1 MISLITTSRVRPLG
15 VLSWSHQQLRFF
27 DWDPRV
33 TKRDGKPAF
42 TGSKHAFV
50 AAKIPV
56 VLLRDIENLGVKGAI
71 VDVKRGYARNHLI
84 PRGDAVYGTT
94 WENIDEYADPE
105 VVTRSKVE
113 LSKQMSKL
121 VLPFEWLN
129 DVRLEILRSVKTPG
143 SSHLAEPVDVWEIL
157 NLITL
162 QENVDLLPSQLELEK
177 GAIQTVGR
185 HNVKVKLQL
194 TTGYHEYNLTV
205 EIKDKAEVAAAERRE
220 AELKEAM
227 KMKRPEFVL
236 GAGRLSKSKSVGD
249 MLDENEGRRVDEE
262 DDSDSDTA

>member
-1 MISLITTSRVRPLG
+1 MISLGRTCGSRSFNILP
-15 VLSWSHQQLRFF
+15 WSYNQSRNF
-27 DWDPRV
+27 DWDPRI

-56 VLLRDIENLGVKGAI
+56 VLLRDIENLGVKGSI
-71 VDVKRGYARNHLI
+71 VEVKRGYARNNLV
-84 PRGDAVYGTT
+84 PRGDAVYGTI

-105 VVTRSKVE
+105 VVTRRKVE
-113 LSKQMSKL
+113 LAKQMSKQ

-129 DVRLEILRSVKTPG
+129 SVRLEILRSVKTPG
-143 SSHLAEPVDVWEIL
+143 SSHLSEPIDVWEVL
-157 NLITL
+157 NLISL
-162 QENVDLLPSQLELEK
+162 QESVDLLPCQLMLDK

-185 HNVKVKLQL
+185 HNVKIKLQL
-194 TTGYHEYNLTV
+194 ATGNHDYTLIV
-205 EIKDKAEVAAAERRE
+205 DVKDKAEVAAAERRE

-236 GAGRLSKSKSVGD
+236 GAGRLSKAKAVGD
-249 MLDENEGRRVDEE
+249 IQDDIDEHRKAEE
-262 DDSDSDTA
+262 DDSDSDRA